1 MGVVTWLLR
10 TSDVDLPELDDETT
24 AQAVAMAGEKAVAL
38 TTDRDNILVAAA
50 AEIEEYIGRLF
61 YRGLAGSVRAC
72 TTVIELDAP
81 GDVPAVAQ
89 FPLTDPLVV
98 TSALRW
104 DDAAAAFQ
112 TSDFIARPVGMV
124 RLPAAG
130 TYRLVA
136 NAMPTTT
143 YPPAV
148 HEAVARLF
156 AFREIHRP
164 QRGDGAMT
172 DSGLPQTQTGAVMR
186 SGAAEILRHVPRMRV

>member
-1 MGVVTWLLR
+1 MIWLLR
-10 TSDVDLPELDDETT
+10 SSDVDPPALDDETR

-38 TTDRDNILVAAA
+38 TEDRTNILIACA

-61 YRGLAGSVRAC
+61 YRGLAGAVRVC
-72 TTVIELDAP
+72 TTVIDLDAP
-81 GDVPAVAQ
+81 GDAPVVAQ
-89 FPLTDPLVV
+89 FPMTAPVIV
-98 TSALRW
+98 TAALRW

-112 TSDFIARPVGMV
+112 ASDFLVRPVGMV

-130 TYRLVA
+130 TYSITA
-136 NAMPTTT
+136 SATPSSN

-164 QRGDGAMT
+164 HRSDGAMT
-172 DSGLPQTQTGAVMR
+172 DSGLPPTQAGAMLR